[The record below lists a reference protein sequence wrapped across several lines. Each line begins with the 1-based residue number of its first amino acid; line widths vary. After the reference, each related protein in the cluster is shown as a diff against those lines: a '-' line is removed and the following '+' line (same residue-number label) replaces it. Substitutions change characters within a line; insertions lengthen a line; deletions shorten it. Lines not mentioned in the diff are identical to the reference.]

1 MDAAWVGVFGTLLGT
16 VVGAL
21 GAFLIARWQAHRDD
35 RFRYALDKRQL
46 YARFISEATDYRH
59 DLGLTRLRGRA
70 MREEGIKMGD
80 PKYYDPYPVAD
91 LSRVKAIFG
100 EVSWLA
106 PADVVSA
113 ARNLAEALTILGDR
127 CCRTIRCR
135 ATNNGR
141 STPSWWTRPSA
152 PSTPPSSRTWPFRGS
167 AFPPSWPMLD
177 PITFISF
184 LTDARQTFRGRRA
197 QGPGRPARWLGD
209 IKPGAGPRVSP
220 GLLRLRRSVAIPM
233 HGTFA
238 LVASAE

>member
-1 MDAAWVGVFGTLLGT
+1 VDAAWVGVFGTLLGT

-113 ARNLAEALTILGDR
+113 ARNLVEALTNLGDR
-127 CCRTIRCR
+127 WETVELLPDDPLPSDEQWALDTKLVDAAFGAFHTTIKQD
-135 ATNNGR
+135 
-141 STPSWWTRPSA
+141 
-152 PSTPPSSRTWPFRGS
+152 
-167 AFPPSWPMLD
+167 L
-177 PITFISF
+177 
-184 LTDARQTFRGRRA
+184 
-197 QGPGRPARWLGD
+197 
-209 IKPGAGPRVSP
+209 
-220 GLLRLRRSVAIPM
+220 
-233 HGTFA
+233 A
-238 LVASAE
+238 L